1 MRTATVEL
9 NQTTGRPNRAR
20 AFTLVEL
27 LMSLLVIG
35 VLMGLLIVGLRQAS
49 RSARGSAEAQN
60 VASMK
65 MAVAQFASQF
75 GFVPPMVRD
84 QYTVPN
90 LRLRTEKMTGRESD
104 RLKLAVYDVGDP
116 TNGDTFRKF
125 LQRDPAPAP
134 PANWGSRDPNLRL
147 DRWFDPRYS
156 ETTLAAYLVGAV
168 SDEVGPPVAGRR
180 YPVDLVPGP
189 GFMQPNLDGSFGT
202 RRLRDSLL
210 TNAADQRRRTS
221 RVFQAFFAAG
231 TRAASLYADPSNGNN
246 VQIRDRNGR
255 PFRYYSW
262 LPDDVRPTGVPQAD
276 LNYQWLNVPWIL
288 GDSNERTDLRDAE
301 FAILGAGPNGA
312 FGDEPIDEL
321 SRLTGIS
328 VGAASSAGEQLKAR
342 QAAAADNVLEVGKSR

>member
-1 MRTATVEL
+1 
-9 NQTTGRPNRAR
+9 
-20 AFTLVEL
+20 
-27 LMSLLVIG
+27 MSLLVIG
-35 VLMGLLIVGLRQAS
+35 VLMGLLIVGLRQAG

-65 MAVAQFASQF
+65 IAATQFASQF
-75 GFVPPMVRD
+75 GFVPPMLRD
-84 QYTVPN
+84 QYIVPN

-116 TNGDTFRKF
+116 TNGEDFRKF
-125 LQRDPAPAP
+125 LQRDTVPPF
-134 PANWGSRDPNLRL
+134 PANWGSRDTSLRL

-156 ETTLAAYLVGAV
+156 EATLAAYLVGAIG
-168 SDEVGPPVAGRR
+168 DEVGPPAAGRR
-180 YPVDLVPGP
+180 YPIDLVPGP

-202 RRLRDSLL
+202 RKLRNALL
-210 TNAADQRRRTS
+210 STAADQRRRAS
-221 RVFQAFFAAG
+221 RVYQAFFAAG
-231 TRAASLYADPSNGNN
+231 TRAASLFADPTNGNN

-255 PFRYYSW
+255 PYRYYSW

-276 LNYQWLNVPWIL
+276 LNYQWFNIPWIL

-321 SRLTGIS
+321 ARLTGIS
-328 VGAASSAGEQLKAR
+328 VGTASSAGEQLKAR
-342 QAAAADNVLEVGKSR
+342 QTAAADNVLEVGKAR